1 MRVDAAEGREGIGA
15 LAPGPSAGPRSRR
28 ARAAREPV
36 REARRGRSSGGIRT
50 VRSVSEEVRGSSR
63 RGRLD
68 HRRRHGS
75 CGCYGSCWERVR
87 GGSGRRVRSY
97 RAAGVGILNWTQSE
111 FRRGKMEMMSSITP
125 RSRRVRA
132 GCETQEQRRKIRFTR
147 SRGDGRDRIGARSE
161 HPVANRRRRAK
172 HRAVGS
178 RKFAQ
183 EPHLATLSRRF
194 EDLLCL
200 PCPCESP
207 SPALGSARFYCS
219 ALGRCEAP
227 DLSHSRGVLG
237 HAATQ
242 AERRAL

>member
-1 MRVDAAEGREGIGA
+1 MLRFVLGTGQGGFGTSRA
-15 LAPGPSAGPRSRR
+15 L
-28 ARAAREPV
+28 
-36 REARRGRSSGGIRT
+36 
-50 VRSVSEEVRGSSR
+50 VS
-63 RGRLD
+63 
-68 HRRRHGS
+68 
-75 CGCYGSCWERVR
+75 R
-87 GGSGRRVRSY
+87 GGGGHFELDAIRISPR
-97 RAAGVGILNWTQSE
+97 Q
-111 FRRGKMEMMSSITP
+111 MEMMSSITP

-132 GCETQEQRRKIRFTR
+132 GCETQEQRRNIRFTR
-147 SRGDGRDRIGARSE
+147 SRGDGCDRIGARSE